1 MLEQLGRAPDSTK
14 ISDDSL
20 WKGQIKSWTA
30 ELREESPPRKPAEMY
45 NVAMVIALELLVVEE
60 TETIFSRAL
69 AWVILVM
76 IWGAMR
82 CDDVQAIILRP
93 SFLQILV

>member
-30 ELREESPPRKPAEMY
+30 ELSEESPPRKPAEMY

-60 TETIFSRAL
+60 TETIFSRAFFGL
-69 AWVILVM
+69 
-76 IWGAMR
+76 GYSG
-82 CDDVQAIILRP
+82 DDLGRHEVR
-93 SFLQILV
+93 